1 MGNTDQKKFKKSPHL
16 EESEISSLR
25 EREDEI
31 QERIKQLEDFV
42 EYGPERERL
51 AEEDR
56 LSTLPAPAEVKE
68 KQREKQFL
76 DKLSRGEL
84 KNEKRHQAK
93 SGILIFLLIIATIS
107 VALWIYKIVELYNI
121 LTQSNMHI
129 CRVKLI
135 HTLILQL
142 NQLSVEFKVR
152 TSDYFIV

>member
-1 MGNTDQKKFKKSPHL
+1 MGNTDQKKLKKSPHL
-16 EESEISSLR
+16 EESEISSLK

-107 VALWIYKIVELYNI
+107 VALWIYKIVEL
-121 LTQSNMHI
+121 
-129 CRVKLI
+129 
-135 HTLILQL
+135 
-142 NQLSVEFKVR
+142 
-152 TSDYFIV
+152 